1 MSTKYEEYGIPQSLI
16 ISGIK
21 YSFIEYSTTSDIF
34 KYRCANR
41 ACNCYIKIKKE
52 EIDKLSILDTN
63 ANINY
68 NIFNEHK
75 NHKGTELT
83 ISKSEVKTDK
93 EIESLAVSLI
103 KNNIT

>member
-1 MSTKYEEYGIPQSLI
+1 MSTKYEEYGVPQSLI

-21 YSFIEYSTTSDIF
+21 YSFKEYSTTSDIF

-52 EIDKLSILDTN
+52 EIDKLSILDTS

-68 NIFNEHK
+68 KFLMNIK
-75 NHKGTELT
+75 T
-83 ISKSEVKTDK
+83 IK
-93 EIESLAVSLI
+93 EP
-103 KNNIT
+103 N